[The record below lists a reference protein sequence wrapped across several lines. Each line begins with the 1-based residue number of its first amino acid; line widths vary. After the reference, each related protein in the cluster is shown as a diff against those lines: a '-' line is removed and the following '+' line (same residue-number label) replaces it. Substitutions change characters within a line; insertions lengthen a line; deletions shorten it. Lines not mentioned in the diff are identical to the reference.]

1 MNDHIRIFKTGKLY
15 ELDMA
20 SHLLSGKGIPFYR
33 ESENSGGL
41 RLAMPFQPVMGPGQ
55 WYSILVHKDNAA
67 KAKDELNN
75 LPFEITTNPDI
86 WHFGPSEAVKKFWRM
101 GTWVYLLIGFLL
113 LIMYIYDRIV
123 NMKN

>member
-1 MNDHIRIFKTGKLY
+1 MDDHVRIFKTGKLY

-20 SHLLSGKGIPFYR
+20 SHLLSDRGIPFYR

-55 WYSILVHKDNAA
+55 WYSILVHKDNADR
-67 KAKDELNN
+67 AKDELNN

-86 WHFGPSEAVKKFWRM
+86 WNFGPSATIKKFWRM
-101 GTWVYLLIGFLL
+101 GTWIYLLIGFLL
-113 LIMYIYDRIV
+113 LIMYIYDLIV
-123 NMKN
+123 NM